1 VAVLVGVGVGD
12 LLGDGPT
19 VFIGGVGDGEGVL
32 LGDGPTVFIGG
43 VGDGVGDAATVFI
56 GGGVDGLGDGDGA
69 TTVAETALVSVAA
82 AGRAPQPAA
91 AVHAAC
97 WRSPRP
103 GTVQPTAMPPASAAT
118 AATASN
124 GTARRFLKVLMAGTL
139 AVVA

>member
-1 VAVLVGVGVGD
+1 LVGVGVGD

-69 TTVAETALVSVAA
+69 TKVAETALVSVAA

-91 AVHAAC
+91 AVHAVA
-97 WRSPRP
+97 WPRP

-124 GTARRFLKVLMAGTL
+124 GTARRLLKVLMAGTL
-139 AVVA
+139 AVMA